1 MENTLQRDFDI
12 VGDAFMN
19 IFNDSK
25 YRKVFEMNANVGTGN
40 LNNLEIREKTAEQ
53 ELGAKVFSFTYS
65 FGDNPIGIF
74 PADENN
80 FWTIKVSD
88 NLEDKLREIL
98 DEHINK
104 IKNQTN

>member
-1 MENTLQRDFDI
+1 MENAFQRDFAI
-12 VGDAFMN
+12 VSKAFMN
-19 IFNDSK
+19 IFYDPV
-25 YRKVFEMNANVGTGN
+25 YRQAYDMNADVGTGDFN
-40 LNNLEIREKTAEQ
+40 KLDIREKTDGQ
-53 ELGAKVFSFTYS
+53 ELCAKVFSFTYS
-65 FGDNPIGIF
+65 FGDNPLGIF

-80 FWTIKVSD
+80 FWTIKVLD

>member
-12 VGDAFMN
+12 VGDTFMS

-25 YRKVFEMNANVGTGN
+25 YRKVFEMNANVGTGD
-40 LNNLEIREKTAEQ
+40 LNKLEIREKTDGH
-53 ELGAKVFSFTYS
+53 ELGVKVFYFTYS
-65 FGDNPIGIF
+65 FGDNPLGIF
-74 PADENN
+74 PDDENN

-88 NLEDKLREIL
+88 SLEHKLREIL

>member
-1 MENTLQRDFDI
+1 MENAFQRDFDI
-12 VGDAFMN
+12 VSNAFMN
-19 IFNDSK
+19 IFYDPV
-25 YRKVFEMNANVGTGN
+25 YRQVYEMNADVGTGDFN
-40 LNNLEIREKTAEQ
+40 KLEIREKTDGQ
-53 ELGAKVFSFTYS
+53 ELGAKAFSFSYS

-74 PADENN
+74 PADEND

-88 NLEDKLREIL
+88 GLEHKLREIL

>member
-1 MENTLQRDFDI
+1 MENTFQRDFDI

-19 IFNDSK
+19 IFYDPK
-25 YRKVFEMNANVGTGN
+25 YRKVFEMSADVGTGD
-40 LNNLEIREKTAEQ
+40 LNKLEIREKTDGQ
-53 ELGAKVFSFTYS
+53 ELGAKVFSFSYS
-65 FGDNPIGIF
+65 FGDNPLGIF

-88 NLEDKLREIL
+88 NLEHKLREIL
-98 DEHINK
+98 DDYVNK

>member
-19 IFNDSK
+19 IFYDTK
-25 YRKVFEMNANVGTGN
+25 YRQVFEMNADVGTGA
-40 LNNLEIREKTAEQ
+40 LNMLEIREKTDGQ
-53 ELGAKVFSFTYS
+53 ELGAKVFSFSYS
-65 FGDNPIGIF
+65 FGDNPLGIF

-88 NLEDKLREIL
+88 NLEQKLREIL
-98 DEHINK
+98 DEYVNK
-104 IKNQTN
+104 IKNKTN

>member
-12 VGDAFMN
+12 VGDAFMS

-25 YRKVFEMNANVGTGN
+25 YRKVFEMNVNAGTGDFN
-40 LNNLEIREKTAEQ
+40 KLEIREKTDGQ
-53 ELGAKVFSFTYS
+53 ELGAKAFSFSYS

-74 PADENN
+74 PADEND

-88 NLEDKLREIL
+88 GLEHKLREIL

>member
-1 MENTLQRDFDI
+1 MENTFQRDFDI

-19 IFNDSK
+19 IFYDPK
-25 YRKVFEMNANVGTGN
+25 YRKVFEMSADVGMGD
-40 LNNLEIREKTAEQ
+40 LNKLEIREKTDGQ
-53 ELGAKVFSFTYS
+53 ELGAKVFSFSYS
-65 FGDNPIGIF
+65 FGDNPLGIF

-88 NLEDKLREIL
+88 NLEHKLREIL
-98 DEHINK
+98 DDYVNK

>member
-1 MENTLQRDFDI
+1 MKADVETGDF
-12 VGDAFMN
+12 N
-19 IFNDSK
+19 K
-25 YRKVFEMNANVGTGN
+25 
-40 LNNLEIREKTAEQ
+40 LEIREKTDGQ
-53 ELGAKVFSFTYS
+53 ELGAKVFSFSYS

-74 PADENN
+74 PVDEND

-88 NLEDKLREIL
+88 SLEHKLREIL

>member
-1 MENTLQRDFDI
+1 MENAFQRDFGI
-12 VGDAFMN
+12 VSNAFMN

-25 YRKVFEMNANVGTGN
+25 YRKVFEMNTNVGTGN
-40 LNNLEIREKTAEQ
+40 LNKLEIREKTDEQ

-74 PADENN
+74 PADEND

-88 NLEDKLREIL
+88 NLEAKLREIL

>member
-12 VGDAFMN
+12 VGNAFMS

-25 YRKVFEMNANVGTGN
+25 YCKVFEMNANVGTGD
-40 LNNLEIREKTAEQ
+40 LNKLEIREKTDGK

-65 FGDNPIGIF
+65 FGDNPLGIF

>member
-1 MENTLQRDFDI
+1 MENTFQRDFDI

-19 IFNDSK
+19 IFYDPK
-25 YRKVFEMNANVGTGN
+25 YRQVFEMNADVGTGD
-40 LNNLEIREKTAEQ
+40 LNKLEIREKTDGQ
-53 ELGAKVFSFTYS
+53 ELGAKVFSFSYS
-65 FGDNPIGIF
+65 FGDNPLGIF

-88 NLEDKLREIL
+88 NIEHKLREIL
-98 DEHINK
+98 DDYVNK

>member
-1 MENTLQRDFDI
+1 MENTFQRDFDI

-19 IFNDSK
+19 IFYDPK
-25 YRKVFEMNANVGTGN
+25 YRKVFEMNADVGSGD
-40 LNNLEIREKTAEQ
+40 LNKLEIREKTDGQ
-53 ELGAKVFSFTYS
+53 ELGAKVFSFSYS
-65 FGDNPIGIF
+65 FGDNPLGIF

-88 NLEDKLREIL
+88 NLEHKLREIL
-98 DEHINK
+98 DDYVNK

>member
-19 IFNDSK
+19 IFNDSN

-40 LNNLEIREKTAEQ
+40 LNKLEIREKTNEQ

-65 FGDNPIGIF
+65 FGDNPLGIF

>member
-19 IFNDSK
+19 IFNDSE
-25 YRKVFEMNANVGTGN
+25 YRKVFEMNANVGTSD
-40 LNNLEIREKTAEQ
+40 LNKLEIRKKTDEQ

-65 FGDNPIGIF
+65 FGDNPLGIF

>member
-1 MENTLQRDFDI
+1 MENAFQRDFGI
-12 VGDAFMN
+12 VSNAFMN
-19 IFNDSK
+19 IFYDPE
-25 YRKVFEMNANVGTGN
+25 YRKMFEMNTTVGSGDLN
-40 LNNLEIREKTAEQ
+40 LLEVREKADGQ

-74 PADENN
+74 PADEND

-88 NLEDKLREIL
+88 SLEHKLREIL

>member
-1 MENTLQRDFDI
+1 MENTFQRDFDI

-19 IFNDSK
+19 IFYDPK
-25 YRKVFEMNANVGTGN
+25 YHQVFEMNADVGTGD
-40 LNNLEIREKTAEQ
+40 LNKLEIREKTDGQ
-53 ELGAKVFSFTYS
+53 ELGAKVFSFSYS
-65 FGDNPIGIF
+65 FGDNPLGIF

-88 NLEDKLREIL
+88 NTEQKLREIL
-98 DEHINK
+98 DDYVNK